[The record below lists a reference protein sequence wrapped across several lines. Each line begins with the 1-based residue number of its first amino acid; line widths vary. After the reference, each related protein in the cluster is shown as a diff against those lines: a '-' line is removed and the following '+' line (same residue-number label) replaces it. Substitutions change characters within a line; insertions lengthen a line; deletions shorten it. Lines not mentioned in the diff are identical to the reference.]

1 MIFSLYKWFLQKR
14 VFVLTKQNFFSKCD
28 KNLHLIRKKY
38 RKTINFAAASL
49 CVKNECRKNMC
60 WKGSEKNWYLE
71 ILEIWSA
78 DVIWLNRKERE
89 RLRHWQ
95 RIEDKADEWNDKECL
110 YWADDKQIME
120 DSYRRQTQTDRK
132 QLIVAP
138 PVCLHRQKRRNEDAG
153 KKNEE
158 EEEKEWKGKAEPS
171 GTNAQ
176 RTALFA
182 VCGSTVLLLCLSQFP
197 ALYFPLQASAN
208 RFSFAFFIMITSQN
222 DKNQFSAFWW
232 NKIDL

>member
-95 RIEDKADEWNDKECL
+95 RMEDKADEWNDKECL

-153 KKNEE
+153 KK
-158 EEEKEWKGKAEPS
+158 WRRRKGMKRESRALRHKCTTHCTVCCLREHCLTSLPLSVPRSISPS
-171 GTNAQ
+171 
-176 RTALFA
+176 
-182 VCGSTVLLLCLSQFP
+182 SS
-197 ALYFPLQASAN
+197 
-208 RFSFAFFIMITSQN
+208 FS
-222 DKNQFSAFWW
+222 
-232 NKIDL
+232 